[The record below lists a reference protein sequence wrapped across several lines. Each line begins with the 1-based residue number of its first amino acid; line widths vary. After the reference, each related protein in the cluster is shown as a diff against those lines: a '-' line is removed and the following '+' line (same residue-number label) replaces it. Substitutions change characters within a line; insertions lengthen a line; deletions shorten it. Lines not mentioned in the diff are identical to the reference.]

1 MIRRANVVITMI
13 PLAVAACH
21 LASAQQPPTTTLTI
35 DLANVVEYQ
44 EDIYDPVKFARN
56 GSITPSAGIG
66 SGGAIANFVVVT
78 VIGDIVAV
86 NGQPAKGVYAGRTR
100 VLNANPTPVPGQA
113 IADVTRTAMR
123 EHMFEILQSDGTPI
137 GSIMSLGFSGGS
149 PPPGQP
155 SAERANW
162 VIAGGTG
169 AFLGA
174 RGQVEGVGNSGRA
187 ASMAED
193 PANRRLNGGN
203 PSRYILHII
212 PMTVPQIVTTPNGP
226 AITHSSDFSLVNAS
240 KPAVAGET
248 LSLFATGL
256 GPVRGVVTG
265 QPFPSNPLAAINS
278 PVGVTVNGVPAE
290 VLASVGYPG
299 AVDGYQVNFQ
309 VPSETAKGP
318 AVVQVSA
325 AWIMGATVSITVQ

>member
-13 PLAVAACH
+13 PLAVVACH
-21 LASAQQPPTTTLTI
+21 LASAQQPPSTTLTI
-35 DLANVVEYQ
+35 DLGNTVEYQ
-44 EDIYDPVKFARN
+44 DDIYDPVKFARSPN
-56 GSITPSAGIG
+56 VTPSLGIG
-66 SGGAIANFVVVT
+66 SSGAIANFVVVT
-78 VIGDIVAV
+78 LMGDIVAV
-86 NGQPAKGVYAGRTR
+86 NGQPAKGLYAGRTR

-123 EHMFEILQSDGTPI
+123 EHIFEILQPDGTPV
-137 GSIMSLGFSGGS
+137 GTIMAMGFSGGN
-149 PPPGQP
+149 PPPGQA
-155 SAERANW
+155 STERANW
-162 VIAGGTG
+162 AILGGTG

-174 RGQVEGVGNSGRA
+174 RGQVEGTGSAGRA

-203 PSRYILHII
+203 PNRYFLHII
-212 PMTVPQIVTTPNGP
+212 PMTVPQIVTTPKGP

-240 KPAVAGET
+240 KPAAAGEI
-248 LSLFATGL
+248 LSLFASGL

-265 QPFPSNPLAAINS
+265 QPFPSSPLAVINS

-290 VLASVGYPG
+290 VLAAVGYPG
-299 AVDGYQVNFQ
+299 AVDGYQVNFR

-318 AVVQVSA
+318 AAVQVSA
-325 AWIMGATVSITVQ
+325 AWIMGAPVSITVQ